1 MTIPRSFSVF
11 AIVFAVAYAVAY
23 AVSVHNNYA
32 LFTYHPA
39 LNELGVGVQKPKDG
53 PAMYW
58 YGWLATA
65 GIVASVAGLGG
76 AFLPPRPP
84 PPLPPP
90 LFLGRPPPPAV
101 FFPPFFW
108 GYFFR

>member
-1 MTIPRSFSVF
+1 MTMPRSFPVF

-23 AVSVHNNYA
+23 AISVHNNYA

-39 LNELGVGVQKPKDG
+39 LNEFGVGVQKPKDG

-65 GIVASVAGLGG
+65 GIVAFATNAARSRVGDRSSATTS
-76 AFLPPRPP
+76 
-84 PPLPPP
+84 
-90 LFLGRPPPPAV
+90 
-101 FFPPFFW
+101 
-108 GYFFR
+108 